1 MSHELFDRQLDQ
13 EITVSGCA
21 RDAFMGAV
29 VLTEDRTPI
38 YVDGLREWDEE
49 IEGEDIQAT
58 GVLRRRSLAPDPVVD
73 EDGSVSHG
81 AQGTNYVLEGASWS
95 RA

>member
-1 MSHELFDRQLDQ
+1 MTHNGYDNQLDQ
-13 EITVSGCA
+13 EVTVSGCA

-38 YVDGLREWDEE
+38 YVDGLREWDED

-73 EDGSVSHG
+73 EDGAVSHG
-81 AQGTNYVLEGASWS
+81 AEGTNYVLEGASWD
-95 RA
+95 RV